1 MIVLLV
7 LSPIGKS
14 TSLRNALSVFGMESS
29 INGPETNPAA
39 VVDQAAI
46 TTLPLGMYLFLI
58 PAACI
63 SVVVSGISQ
72 VLLYL
77 LNRS

>member
-1 MIVLLV
+1 MMLLV
-7 LSPIGKS
+7 VTSSIGKS

-29 INGPETNPAA
+29 INGLETNPAS

-58 PAACI
+58 PSCM
-63 SVVVSGISQ
+63 SVVASGISQ